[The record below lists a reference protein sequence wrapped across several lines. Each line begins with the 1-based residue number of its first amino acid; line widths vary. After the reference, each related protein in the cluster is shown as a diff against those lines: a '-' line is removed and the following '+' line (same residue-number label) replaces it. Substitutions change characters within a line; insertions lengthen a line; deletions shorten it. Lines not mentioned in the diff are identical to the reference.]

1 MNILFI
7 ENEYGSGQIF
17 TVLEDFGNRV
27 VERQLRPGEN
37 ARIVVSQFKS
47 VVVTERS
54 ILEH

>member
-7 ENEYGSGQIF
+7 ENEFGSGQIF

-37 ARIVVSQFKS
+37 ARIIVSRFKS
-47 VVVTERS
+47 VVVTERGL
-54 ILEH
+54 LEH

>member
-7 ENEYGSGQIF
+7 ENELGSGQIF

-37 ARIVVSQFKS
+37 ARIVVSRFKS
-47 VVVTERS
+47 VVVTERGL
-54 ILEH
+54 LEH

>member
-7 ENEYGSGQIF
+7 ENEFGSGQIF

-37 ARIVVSQFKS
+37 ARIIVSQFKS
-47 VVVTERS
+47 VVVTERG